1 MEPTRGASRP
11 LGSHRENSS
20 GIARRRWQS
29 SAYEALAT
37 ILSGQLARWMSGAST
52 QHRLES
58 GVTVPA
64 PQLPVTID
72 GRSPFYSILIKR
84 EGVNTLR
91 LSIGLLFTQE
101 LAGIFFGIW
110 LVALGLATLILS
122 VFGSRFCYDI
132 SDPAEVLVD
141 PRCGPRT
148 SGDRIRHP
156 PSIH

>member
-1 MEPTRGASRP
+1 
-11 LGSHRENSS
+11 
-20 GIARRRWQS
+20 
-29 SAYEALAT
+29 
-37 ILSGQLARWMSGAST
+37 
-52 QHRLES
+52 
-58 GVTVPA
+58 VTVPA